1 MWGARAERETRA
13 EPKQAGSPKRSGA
26 RAESRSLAGARAELV
41 HEGVKALV
49 KAVGREVRCWEPAER
64 ETEPSGVATVKIRE
78 QLFQI

>member
-41 HEGVKALV
+41 HEGVKA
-49 KAVGREVRCWEPAER
+49 VGREVRCWEPAER